1 MFAGWQPAVQTM
13 RFPHS
18 NFFENVLM
26 AFDTLRQHK
35 LRSFLTILGVVIGT
49 TTVIVIAAFVSGIDS
64 RVSKEIEA
72 FGTNSV
78 YAFKFEPGFNFNPS
92 MEERTRKPLREED
105 ADAIRAECE
114 NCEFVSPFMSPVDFT
129 AGPFTERVNIRNK
142 EIEMTNATVQGA
154 AADYFKMGVS
164 HLREGRFFTA
174 EEESRR
180 AAVAVIGIDIANT
193 LFPFSNAL
201 DQNVQ
206 IEGRNYRVIGVLQE
220 REIFLVGAEDPN
232 NENKAVYLPFK
243 TIKQLYPANEDC
255 FIMATA
261 KPGRLNEALEEMR
274 LILRKQRQVKSDQ
287 KDNFGVQTSDEIVKQ
302 FGAITSGVFILMVAI
317 SSVGLLIGGIG
328 VMNVMLVS
336 VTERTKEIGI
346 RKAIGARSL
355 DIITQFL
362 IEAVTLTAFGGV
374 IGILIGVGLAFLI
387 QLILPTY
394 IPLWAP
400 VVGFAVSV
408 GIGLVFGLLPAW
420 KAARLDPIEA
430 LRHE

>member
-1 MFAGWQPAVQTM
+1 MN
-13 RFPHS
+13 FPRS
-18 NFFENVLM
+18 NFYENVLM

-92 MEERTRKPLREED
+92 MEERTRKPLTEAD
-105 ADAIRAECE
+105 ADAIRNECAS
-114 NCEFVSPFMSPVDFT
+114 CDYVSPFMSPVDFT
-129 AGPFTERVNIRNK
+129 AGPFTERINVRNK

-154 AADYFKMGVS
+154 ATDYFRMGVS
-164 HLREGRFFTA
+164 HLSEGRFFT
-174 EEESRR
+174 EEEEVRR
-180 AAVAVIGIDIANT
+180 ATVAVIGIDVANT

-201 DQNVQ
+201 EQQIQ

-255 FIMATA
+255 FIMAMA
-261 KPGRLNEALEEMR
+261 KPGRLNEAMEEMR
-274 LILRKQRQVKSDQ
+274 LILRRQRRVPPEQ

-336 VTERTKEIGI
+336 VTERTKEIGV
-346 RKAIGARSL
+346 RKAIGARRV

-362 IEAVTLTAFGGV
+362 IEAVTLTALGGV
-374 IGILIGVGLAFLI
+374 LGILIGVGLSMLI
-387 QLILPTY
+387 QFILPTY
-394 IPLWAP
+394 IPIWAP
-400 VVGFAVSV
+400 IVGFCVSV

-420 KAARLDPIEA
+420 KAASLDPIDA
-430 LRHE
+430 LRYE

>member
-1 MFAGWQPAVQTM
+1 M

-18 NFFENVLM
+18 NFFENVRM
-26 AFDTLRQHK
+26 ALDTLRQHK

-92 MEERTRKPLREED
+92 MEERARKPLTEAD
-105 ADAIRAECE
+105 ADAIRAECSS
-114 NCEFVSPFMSPVDFT
+114 CTYVTPFMSPVDFT

-154 AADYFKMGVS
+154 ASDYFQMGVS
-164 HLREGRFFTA
+164 HLREGRYFTA
-174 EEESRR
+174 EEELRR

-193 LFPFSNAL
+193 LFPFTNAL
-201 DQNVQ
+201 EQQIQ

-220 REIFLVGAEDPN
+220 REIFLVGSEDPN

-255 FIMATA
+255 FIMAMA
-261 KPGRLNEALEEMR
+261 KPGRLNEAMDEMR
-274 LILRKQRQVKSDQ
+274 LILRRQRQVPADK

-302 FGAITSGVFILMVAI
+302 FGAITSGIFILMVAI

-336 VTERTKEIGI
+336 VTERTKEIGV
-346 RKAIGARSL
+346 RKAIGARSS

-374 IGILIGVGLAFLI
+374 LGILIGVGLSLLI
-387 QLILPTY
+387 QFILPTY
-394 IPLWAP
+394 IPIWAP
-400 VVGFAVSV
+400 IVGFCVSV

-420 KAARLDPIEA
+420 KAARLDPIDA
-430 LRHE
+430 LRYE

>member
-1 MFAGWQPAVQTM
+1 M
-13 RFPHS
+13 RFPRS
-18 NFFENVLM
+18 NFFENLM
-26 AFDTLRQHK
+26 MALDTLRSHK

-49 TTVIVIAAFVSGIDS
+49 VTVIVIAAFVSGIDV
-64 RVSKEIEA
+64 RVSKEIES

-92 MEERTRKPLREED
+92 AEERARKPLTEED
-105 ADAIRAECE
+105 ADAIRAECR

-129 AGPFTERVNIRNK
+129 GGPFAERINIRNK

-154 AADYFKMGVS
+154 SSDYFQMGVT
-164 HLREGRFFTA
+164 HLAEGRYFTA
-174 EEESRR
+174 DEELRR
-180 AAVAVIGIDIANT
+180 GKVAVIGIDVANT
-193 LFPFSNAL
+193 LFPHSNAL
-201 DQNVQ
+201 DREIQ

-243 TIKQLYPANEDC
+243 TIKQLHPANEDC

-261 KPGRLNEALEEMR
+261 KPGKLNDALEEMR
-274 LILRKQRQVKSDQ
+274 NILRRQRNVPPDKP
-287 KDNFGVQTSDEIVKQ
+287 DNFGVQTSEEIITQ
-302 FGAITSGVFILMVAI
+302 FSAITSGIFLLMVAI

-336 VTERTKEIGI
+336 VTERTKEIGV
-346 RKAIGARSL
+346 RKAIGARRL

-362 IEAVTLTAFGGV
+362 IEAATLTGLGGV
-374 IGILIGVGLAFLI
+374 IGIIIGILLSLLI
-387 QLILPTY
+387 QMILPTY

-400 VVGFAVSV
+400 IAGFVVSV

-420 KAARLDPIEA
+420 KAARLDPIDA
-430 LRHE
+430 LRYE